1 MASASIAHAP
11 DHTQDHAPH
20 AGGEDFASLLD
31 ETLGRDTGFDGSV
44 VTGRVVRLT
53 DEYAVVDVGLKS
65 EGRVALKEFG
75 PPGTKPDVKPGDVI
89 ELYVE
94 RYEDRDGSIVLSRE
108 KARREEAWTNLER
121 AFEGNQR
128 VTGAIYGRVK
138 GGFTVDLGGAVAF
151 LPGSQVDIRPV
162 RDVTPLM
169 GTPQPFQI
177 LKMDRARGNIVVSRR
192 AVLEETRAE
201 QRSELIQG
209 LKEGQI
215 LDGVVKNITDYGA
228 FVDLGGVDGLLHVT
242 DIAWRRINH
251 PSEALQIGQQVRV
264 QVIRFN
270 PETQRISLGM
280 KQLEADPWEGVAA
293 KYPPGAKFSGRVTN
307 ITDYGAFVELEPGVE
322 GLVHVSE
329 MSWTKKNVHPGK
341 IVATSQEVEVMV
353 LDVDA
358 AKRRISLGL
367 KQVQRNPW
375 EQFLDEHPIGSV
387 VEGEIRNITE
397 FGLFI
402 GLSADID
409 GMVHMSDLS
418 WDESG
423 EAAMAHHHKADV
435 VRAKVLDV
443 DVEKERI
450 SLGIKQLQDDP
461 AAEVLNRVHKGDVVT
476 CIVTAIQ
483 GNGVEVKVDEV
494 LSGFIRRAE
503 LARDKGDQRPD
514 RFAVG
519 EKVDAKI
526 TSIDRAARKLTLT
539 IKGKEVEEEKQ
550 AMADFGSADSGA
562 SLGDILGAAIRRR
575 NQQAQQD
582 TD

>member
-1 MASASIAHAP
+1 MASSATVSTPTPAA
-11 DHTQDHAPH
+11 
-20 AGGEDFASLLD
+20 GEDFASLLD
-31 ETLGRDTGFDGSV
+31 ETLGRDSGFEGSV

-53 DEYAVVDVGLKS
+53 DEYAIVDVGLKS
-65 EGRVALKEFG
+65 EGRVLLKEFA
-75 PPGTKPDVKPGDVI
+75 PPGMKPEVKPGDTV

-94 RYEDRDGSIVLSRE
+94 RYEDRDGAIVLSRE
-108 KARREEAWTNLER
+108 KARREEAWTNLEK
-121 AFEGNQR
+121 AFETQQR
-128 VTGAIYGRVK
+128 VTGSIYGRVK

-162 RDVTPLM
+162 RDIGPLM

-251 PSEALQIGQQVRV
+251 PSEALQIGQQVKV

-270 PETQRISLGM
+270 PDTQRISLGM
-280 KQLEADPWEGVAA
+280 KQLEVDPWEGVAA
-293 KYPPGAKFSGRVTN
+293 KYPPGTKFTGRVTN

-397 FGLFI
+397 FGLFV
-402 GLSADID
+402 GLSPDID

-423 EAAMAHHHKADV
+423 EEAMARFEKGQV
-435 VRAKVLDV
+435 VKAKVLDV

-450 SLGIKQLQDDP
+450 SLGIKQLADDP
-461 AAEVLNRVHKGDVVT
+461 AAAVMERVHKGAIVT
-476 CIVTAIQ
+476 CVITAVQ
-483 GNGVEVKVDEV
+483 SNGIEVKVDDV
-494 LSGFIRRAE
+494 LTGFIRRAE
-503 LARDKGDQRPD
+503 LAREKSEQRPD

-519 EKVDAKI
+519 EKIDAKV
-526 TSIDRAARKLTLT
+526 TAIDRASRKLQLT
-539 IKGKEVEEEKQ
+539 IKGKEQDEDKQ
-550 AMADFGSADSGA
+550 AMAEFGSADSGA

-575 NQQAQQD
+575 NQQAQQED
-582 TD
+582 